1 MNTKK
6 THGFTLIEILM
17 VVSLIAILM
26 LFSGQFFMNQLKQYS
41 AAAIVKATALGF
53 IQDAQLAKILATSL
67 QKPVTITP
75 RCFNSWDTGWR
86 VFVNPNMQF
95 DSKQNDILVRFALKE
110 VTTIPPKDINP
121 PSGNQFSDVSLKYPF
136 SHCNFDLTTSLNHT
150 DSQTK
155 HLSFNSLGAAQTKNG
170 GFVANRLVFWSK
182 EYSQVTYQIILG
194 AGGRLRLCQP
204 SKINPQCS
212 N

>member
-6 THGFTLIEILM
+6 THGFTLIELMM

-26 LFSGQFFMNQLKQYS
+26 LFSGQFFMNQFKQYS
-41 AAAIVKATALGF
+41 AAAIVKATALEF

-95 DSKQNDILVRFALKE
+95 DSKQSDILVRFPLK
-110 VTTIPPKDINP
+110 
-121 PSGNQFSDVSLKYPF
+121 
-136 SHCNFDLTTSLNHT
+136 
-150 DSQTK
+150 
-155 HLSFNSLGAAQTKNG
+155 
-170 GFVANRLVFWSK
+170 
-182 EYSQVTYQIILG
+182 
-194 AGGRLRLCQP
+194 
-204 SKINPQCS
+204 
-212 N
+212 

>member
-1 MNTKK
+1 MNAKK
-6 THGFTLIEILM
+6 THGFTLIELLM

-53 IQDAQLAKILATSL
+53 IQDAQLAKTLATSI

-95 DSKQNDILVRFALKE
+95 DSKQNDILVRFALKD
-110 VTTIPPKDINP
+110 VTTIPPKDITP
-121 PSGNQFSDVSLKYPF
+121 PSGSQFSDVSLKYP
-136 SHCNFDLTTSLNHT
+136 LTTSPIQT

-155 HLSFNSLGAAQTKNG
+155 HLSFNPLGAAQTKNG

-182 EYSQVTYQIILG
+182 EYSRVTYQVILG